1 MTNGTT
7 AAMNRGAG
15 LLAEQKSAVRVIDP
29 AMSCGSAMT
38 MVTRLGSYLIGLGI
52 FSTVDAE
59 RRSELLSQYTV
70 ADSRWHAQ
78 LKRVERA
85 RAEAWTWS

>member
-29 AMSCGSAMT
+29 AMSCGTAMT
-38 MVTRLGSYLIGLGI
+38 MMTRLGTGS
-52 FSTVDAE
+52 
-59 RRSELLSQYTV
+59 
-70 ADSRWHAQ
+70 SRGSHDLTPPRWP
-78 LKRVERA
+78 
-85 RAEAWTWS
+85 

>member
-15 LLAEQKSAVRVIDP
+15 LPAQQKSAVRVIDP
-29 AMSCGSAMT
+29 AMPGESAMT
-38 MVTRLGSYLIGLGI
+38 MMTRLGSYLIGLGI

-59 RRSELLSQYTV
+59 RRSELLAQYTV

-78 LKRVERA
+78 LRRVEQA
-85 RAEAWTWS
+85 RAEALTWS

>member
-15 LLAEQKSAVRVIDP
+15 SLAEQKSAVRVID
-29 AMSCGSAMT
+29 SAM
-38 MVTRLGSYLIGLGI
+38 
-52 FSTVDAE
+52 
-59 RRSELLSQYTV
+59 
-70 ADSRWHAQ
+70 SRWHAQ
-78 LKRVERA
+78 LKRVEQA